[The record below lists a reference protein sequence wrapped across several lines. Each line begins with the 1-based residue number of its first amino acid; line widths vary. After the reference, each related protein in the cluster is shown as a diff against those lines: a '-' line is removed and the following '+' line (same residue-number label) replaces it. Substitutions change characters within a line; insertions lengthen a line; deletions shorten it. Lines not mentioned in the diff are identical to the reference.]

1 MPILYTVPVLNFNET
16 LIKNKFKWKM
26 WMNQQHLLN
35 LECLQTGLTFKI
47 YTSCFLIWRSW
58 LSTTPASLGIARR
71 CVWAPVPLQ
80 VRPHGLW
87 SSCCCF
93 WSRLAYL
100 GTNTAIKWGGRSSL
114 HSEEARRRRTVT
126 RLRQPTPIHTSMW
139 GVQPSRCPFMK
150 TWPLKRLKA
159 TPAMSTRGGKW
170 SYTSCIFF
178 FHICFFNHFF
188 PHK

>member
-100 GTNTAIKWGGRSSL
+100 CTNTAIKWGGRSSL